1 LPRLSSRGLN
11 LINSRALALNSVGKN
26 SEMKKKKWWRILLPI
41 IIAAKIVVVFMILES
56 GRADD
61 SKVIVQSK
69 VEYKAVEIP
78 ASVWF
83 AGESMPLERFDV
95 KESLDRELLSN
106 AYFHSQT
113 IRYIKLA
120 PRYFPVIEPIL
131 KEKGIPD
138 DFKYLAVAESGFNPR
153 AVSSARAIG
162 FWQFMKGTAQDYGLE
177 VNNLV
182 DERYHIEKSTYA
194 ACEYLLDSYKKF
206 GSWTMVAASYNRG
219 MTGVQKQITRQK
231 ADDYYDLL
239 LTSET
244 ARYVFRIV
252 ALKLILK
259 NPEQYNFVISD
270 EEKYPIIKVK
280 EVAITGK
287 VEDFADFAHK
297 HEITYKLLKDFNP
310 WLRDNYLTNS
320 KGKKY
325 IVKIPVL
332 D

>member
-1 LPRLSSRGLN
+1 MKEKTITIFSGFRM
-11 LINSRALALNSVGKN
+11 I
-26 SEMKKKKWWRILLPI
+26 EMKKKKWWRVLLPVLI
-41 IIAAKIVVVFMILES
+41 LVNIVVVVLILGS
-56 GRADD
+56 AKPD
-61 SKVIVQSK
+61 SSPILAGSK
-69 VEYKAVEIP
+69 TEFKAVEIP
-78 ASVWF
+78 KSVSF
-83 AGESMPLERFDV
+83 AGEPMPLKRFDV

-120 PRYFPVIEPIL
+120 PRYFSVIEPIL

-177 VNNLV
+177 VNSLV
-182 DERYHIEKSTYA
+182 DERYHIEKSTYE
-194 ACEYLLDSYKKF
+194 ACEYLLDSYEKF
-206 GSWTMVAASYNRG
+206 GSWTLVAASYNRG
-219 MTGVQKQITRQK
+219 MTGVKKQMTRQK
-231 ADDYYDLL
+231 EEDYYDLL
-239 LTSET
+239 LTTET

-252 ALKLILK
+252 ALKLILE

-270 EEKYPIIKVK
+270 KEKYPVIKTK
-280 EVAITGK
+280 EVEITGK
-287 VEDFADFAHK
+287 VDNFADFALK
-297 HEITYKLLKDFNP
+297 HRISYKLLKDFNP
-310 WLRDNYLTNS
+310 WLRDNHLTNA

-332 D
+332 